1 MVGHVESAVMRELVS
16 GGKTIWNA
24 PDKFR
29 ESQNGVSES
38 GNGKK
43 RPPENNT
50 ATAQQETN
58 KPLQNPT
65 TRNYNQPQTP
75 PPPRTRGTLRCA
87 RTGCP
92 NPQQN
97 PDPYQ
102 LGLCATH
109 NHQFATG
116 TIGHNHNT
124 RKRQHNPTQPR
135 HQLQTIRQP
144 GESIRHLATR
154 IGLSKDAVRKILNGQ
169 SHTIRSHAYTA
180 IQNAAAQQTYDQQHN
195 PHQLQLFQEQP

>member
-1 MVGHVESAVMRELVS
+1 M
-16 GGKTIWNA
+16 
-24 PDKFR
+24 
-29 ESQNGVSES
+29 
-38 GNGKK
+38 
-43 RPPENNT
+43 
-50 ATAQQETN
+50 
-58 KPLQNPT
+58 
-65 TRNYNQPQTP
+65 
-75 PPPRTRGTLRCA
+75 RCA

-92 NPQQN
+92 NPRQN

-124 RKRQHNPTQPR
+124 RKKQHNPTHPR

-180 IQNAAAQQTYDQQHN
+180 ILNAAAQHQYDQQHN
-195 PHQLQLFQEQP
+195 PHQPQLFQEQP